1 MVANA
6 SELADSTR
14 VVPDFNTWVQCFAIY
29 AAVLIAKS
37 PERAPFLLSYTSL
50 LAQFSKRYR
59 FPSWLLY
66 DRKFCGEAAESGRPI
81 GRRWMVL
88 SGVRAQDPPSMGSK
102 RLFPASSKRSLKRRG
117 WVFGLRTPPLNGFE
131 ASLPGLQQAITQEE
145 APSGRRSWSLVG
157 GRIGRG
163 SLTARLG
170 SIAST
175 CMFVQLAKG
184 ITQS

>member
-37 PERAPFLLSYTSL
+37 PERAPFLLSYTST

-66 DRKFCGEAAESGRPI
+66 DRKFRGEAAESGRPI
-81 GRRWMVL
+81 GQRWMVL
-88 SGVRAQDPPSMGSK
+88 SGVRAQDP
-102 RLFPASSKRSLKRRG
+102 
-117 WVFGLRTPPLNGFE
+117 PPLNGFE

-145 APSGRRSWSLVG
+145 APPLGVDPGALSAVELAG
-157 GRIGRG
+157 G
-163 SLTARLG
+163 A
-170 SIAST
+170 
-175 CMFVQLAKG
+175 
-184 ITQS
+184 

>member
-37 PERAPFLLSYTSL
+37 PERAPFLLSYTST

-66 DRKFCGEAAESGRPI
+66 DRKFRGEAAESGRPI
-81 GRRWMVL
+81 GQRWMVL
-88 SGVRAQDPPSMGSK
+88 SGVRAQDPPPSMGSK
-102 RLFPASSKRSLKRRG
+102 RLFPASSKRSLKRR
-117 WVFGLRTPPLNGFE
+117 PPLW
-131 ASLPGLQQAITQEE
+131 ASILEPC
-145 APSGRRSWSLVG
+145 RRWN
-157 GRIGRG
+157 RPG

-184 ITQS
+184 ITQSRGALSSVHSEQFRTLWLASVVA

>member
-29 AAVLIAKS
+29 TAVLIAKS

-59 FPSWLLY
+59 FPSWLLC
-66 DRKFCGEAAESGRPI
+66 DRKFRGEAAESGRPI

-88 SGVRAQDPPSMGSK
+88 SGVRAQDPPLNG
-102 RLFPASSKRSLKRRG
+102 FETSLP
-117 WVFGLRTPPLNGFE
+117 GLQQAITQEEGLGVWAQDPPLNGFE

-175 CMFVQLAKG
+175 CMFVQLANG